1 MIRALLQDCHL
12 RLRKYNGVIRQ
23 EVTKCTDVIGEDGV
37 TLLQQVIDKRAR
49 ELRAQRD
56 AELAAKLRSISH
68 SSPGEDEILVHNMS
82 SKQLTPTQLKVLSH
96 EACFNTADADPV
108 NLVATVESILKQ
120 TGEPDETTHLIRQQV
135 TSLVMAHKPRA
146 IITKAEQSALKAL
159 RNDTSIVILPAD
171 KGRSTVVLDKTDYA
185 QKANALLEDRQ
196 AYLPCGEES
205 IKTLVTQLEKTLADM
220 QSNKAISKSVRLTI
234 KPTDAA
240 PARFYGL
247 PKVHKPGLPLRPIV
261 SLRGTPTYNLAKW
274 LFRKLRSLTSN
285 AATTVCSAAQ
295 FLERLKGIRLSEDE
309 VMVSFD
315 VTALFTSIPQCL
327 AVQTVS
333 DLLECK
339 YDETDENV
347 KRNHL
352 IQLMKFCLK
361 TFFTFEGRVYEQTKG
376 TPMGSPLSG
385 FIAEA
390 VLQKV
395 ETEVFET
402 YRSKFWARYVDDTFV
417 IIKREMVQTF
427 HNVLNSVSPDIQ
439 FTMEAENNNELPFL
453 DVLVHRNP
461 NGHLKTTVYR
471 KAANTRQILSYHS
484 KHPLSHKRSCV
495 RTLYKRADTHC
506 SEPDDKRS
514 ELRHLQ
520 RLFMANGYPRNF
532 IERNRQSV
540 PSRSPVTERPKVWRA
555 FPYIDGVSEAV
566 SRLLRPLGIGIAH
579 RPESTIRHLVMRP
592 KTPLPPGEITNVIYR
607 IQCSS
612 CEANY
617 IGETGKRLQ
626 TRVGE
631 HMRAVRRMDQLSL
644 VAEHCANSGHTFA
657 FQSAEILGRGND
669 RVTRET
675 IEAWHT
681 STNSINR
688 CVALPEAYQ
697 ALRTQLREQTS
708 KRGLRGERNA
718 ITAGSMGDANAAA
731 LQLGSGEG
739 AIVTT
744 VATPT
749 CPAGEKTDGR
759 SNING
764 PDEGASVTATYLAG
778 ENTGCRGGV
787 KKIASLGR
795 ELRSMRTRAMTAS
808 ARTPAPDER

>member
-1 MIRALLQDCHL
+1 
-12 RLRKYNGVIRQ
+12 
-23 EVTKCTDVIGEDGV
+23 
-37 TLLQQVIDKRAR
+37 
-49 ELRAQRD
+49 
-56 AELAAKLRSISH
+56 
-68 SSPGEDEILVHNMS
+68 
-82 SKQLTPTQLKVLSH
+82 
-96 EACFNTADADPV
+96 
-108 NLVATVESILKQ
+108 
-120 TGEPDETTHLIRQQV
+120 
-135 TSLVMAHKPRA
+135 
-146 IITKAEQSALKAL
+146 
-159 RNDTSIVILPAD
+159 
-171 KGRSTVVLDKTDYA
+171 
-185 QKANALLEDRQ
+185 
-196 AYLPCGEES
+196 
-205 IKTLVTQLEKTLADM
+205 
-220 QSNKAISKSVRLTI
+220 
-234 KPTDAA
+234 
-240 PARFYGL
+240 
-247 PKVHKPGLPLRPIV
+247 
-261 SLRGTPTYNLAKW
+261 
-274 LFRKLRSLTSN
+274 
-285 AATTVCSAAQ
+285 
-295 FLERLKGIRLSEDE
+295 
-309 VMVSFD
+309 
-315 VTALFTSIPQCL
+315 
-327 AVQTVS
+327 
-333 DLLECK
+333 
-339 YDETDENV
+339 
-347 KRNHL
+347 
-352 IQLMKFCLK
+352 
-361 TFFTFEGRVYEQTKG
+361 
-376 TPMGSPLSG
+376 MGSPLSG

-395 ETEVFET
+395 ETKVFET
-402 YRSKFWARYVDDTFV
+402 YRPKFWARYVDDTFV
-417 IIKREMVQTF
+417 IMKREMVQPF

-439 FTMEAENNNELPFL
+439 FTMEAESNNELPFL

-532 IERNRQSV
+532 IERNRQPV

-555 FPYIDGVSEAV
+555 LPYIDGVSEAV

-592 KTPLPPGEITNVIYR
+592 KTPLPPGETTNVIYR

-612 CEANY
+612 CEINY

-626 TRVGE
+626 TRVKE

-697 ALRTQLREQTS
+697 ALRTQLREQAN
-708 KRGLRGERNA
+708 KRGLRGQRNP
-718 ITAGSMGDANAAA
+718 ITAGSMGDANAAALQLGSGDGAIATTVATPTCPAGEKTDARSNISGPDEGASVTATYPAGENVGCRGALKKIASRVRELRSTGDTNAAA

-759 SNING
+759 SNRNG
-764 PDEGASVTATYLAG
+764 PEEGASVTATHPAG
-778 ENTGCRGGV
+778 ENTGRHEV
-787 KKIASLGR
+787 AKKIASLGR
-795 ELRSMRTRAMTAS
+795 EVRSMRTRAMTAS
-808 ARTPAPDER
+808 ARMPAPDERQPQEQPTGTQHCSSSSKLERRKLQEKFHEMRAYLYTIFLDLTKAFDMVSREGLWGIDKKFCGSSPFTNMIRQLHDGMMVRVTVGGAISDAFAVINGVKQGCVRAPTLFSLMFSVILMEAYRDERLGIPTTYMANGHLFKNKRMRTIMRLFTATLYDLLFDDDCALNTTAKESIRRNMYLFDVSCAHFGLNINKDKH

>member
-1 MIRALLQDCHL
+1 
-12 RLRKYNGVIRQ
+12 
-23 EVTKCTDVIGEDGV
+23 
-37 TLLQQVIDKRAR
+37 
-49 ELRAQRD
+49 
-56 AELAAKLRSISH
+56 
-68 SSPGEDEILVHNMS
+68 
-82 SKQLTPTQLKVLSH
+82 
-96 EACFNTADADPV
+96 
-108 NLVATVESILKQ
+108 
-120 TGEPDETTHLIRQQV
+120 
-135 TSLVMAHKPRA
+135 
-146 IITKAEQSALKAL
+146 
-159 RNDTSIVILPAD
+159 
-171 KGRSTVVLDKTDYA
+171 
-185 QKANALLEDRQ
+185 
-196 AYLPCGEES
+196 
-205 IKTLVTQLEKTLADM
+205 
-220 QSNKAISKSVRLTI
+220 
-234 KPTDAA
+234 
-240 PARFYGL
+240 
-247 PKVHKPGLPLRPIV
+247 
-261 SLRGTPTYNLAKW
+261 
-274 LFRKLRSLTSN
+274 
-285 AATTVCSAAQ
+285 
-295 FLERLKGIRLSEDE
+295 
-309 VMVSFD
+309 MVSFD

-339 YDETDENV
+339 YDETDESV
-347 KRNHL
+347 KRTHL

-402 YRSKFWARYVDDTFV
+402 YRPKFWARYVDDTFV

-439 FTMEAENNNELPFL
+439 FTMEAESNNELPFL

-555 FPYIDGVSEAV
+555 LPYIDGVSEAV

-657 FQSAEILGRGND
+657 FQSVEILGRGND

-688 CVALPEAYQ
+688 SIKALPEAYQ

-718 ITAGSMGDANAAA
+718 ITAGSMGDTNAAA

-749 CPAGEKTDGR
+749 CPAGETTDGR

-764 PDEGASVTATYLAG
+764 PDEGASVTATYPAG
-778 ENTGCRGGV
+778 VNTGCRGVV

>member
-23 EVTKCTDVIGEDGV
+23 EVAKCTDVIGEDGV

-56 AELAAKLRSISH
+56 AELAAKLRNISH

-220 QSNKAISKSVRLTI
+220 QSNKAISRSVRLTI

-274 LFRKLRSLTSN
+274 LFGKLRSLTSN

-339 YDETDENV
+339 YDETDESV
-347 KRNHL
+347 KRTHL

-361 TFFTFEGRVYEQTKG
+361 TFFTFEGRMYEQTKG

-390 VLQKV
+390 VLQRV

-402 YRSKFWARYVDDTFV
+402 YRPKFWARYVDDTFV

-427 HNVLNSVSPDIQ
+427 HNALNSVSPDIQ
-439 FTMEAENNNELPFL
+439 FTMEAESNNELPFL

-506 SEPDDKRS
+506 SESDDKRS

-532 IERNRQSV
+532 IERNRQPVS
-540 PSRSPVTERPKVWRA
+540 SRSPVTERPKVWRA
-555 FPYIDGVSEAV
+555 LPYIDGVSEAV

-592 KTPLPPGEITNVIYR
+592 KTPLPPGEMTNVIYR

-612 CEANY
+612 CEMKY

-657 FQSAEILGRGND
+657 FQSAEILGRGNN

-718 ITAGSMGDANAAA
+718 ITAGSMGDTNAAA

-749 CPAGEKTDGR
+749 CPAGEKTDGC

-764 PDEGASVTATYLAG
+764 PDEGASVTATYPAG
-778 ENTGCRGGV
+778 ENTGCRGVV
-787 KKIASLGR
+787 KKFASLGR

-808 ARTPAPDER
+808 ARTPAPDEM